1 MKNIFVLIAV
11 CAATTTTSLAKETD
25 TNETPQKWDITQCIE
40 QAKYHNLRVTQALV
54 DIETAK
60 IGVQTAKLD
69 FLPSIGASSNVNTN
83 FGRALDPTTYQF
95 TSNET
100 VVNFTA
106 GAQANAT
113 IFGGMSKHH
122 NLDKSKITQQSA
134 LKSVEQIQDEIT
146 IAVAGSYL
154 QILFNKEMVQTSK
167 SQIELIEEQVV
178 RLEQKVD
185 AGMLPLGDLMEIEA
199 QLSAEKYNLVSLK
212 NQHATSKLTLM
223 QLMEI
228 RTFKDFD
235 VVVPLID
242 TLAPFVMSGFNQVY
256 SKALN
261 LARIEVASL
270 QNESSKKDVSLAK
283 AALYPT
289 LNFTANYG
297 SSWSDA
303 RKKPNMLPDGTTTY
317 GKYPFGDQF
326 LDNAAGAVGISLM
339 IPIFNGL
346 KSQNGVRNAQW
357 RQKKSE
363 IALLQVKDV
372 LYKEIQQAYLDAKG
386 SYEKYVSASEAV
398 ESNQESFNY
407 AEVKFDSGATTSLEY
422 NTAKNKLIQ
431 AISQQLSAKY
441 EYIFKLKILEFY
453 VGKPI
458 VL

>member
-1 MKNIFVLIAV
+1 MKNIFVLGAV
-11 CAATTTTSLAKETD
+11 FAATATVSVAQETD
-25 TNETPQKWDITQCIE
+25 TTLIAQKWDITQCIE
-40 QAKYHNLRVTQALV
+40 QAKYHNLRVGQAMV

-69 FLPSIGASSNVNTN
+69 FLPSLGASSNVNAN

-95 TSNET
+95 SSNET
-100 VVNFTA
+100 VVNFSA
-106 GAQANAT
+106 GAQASAT

-122 NLDKSKITQQSA
+122 NLDKSKLAQQTA
-134 LKSVEQIQDEIT
+134 QKSVEQLQDELT

-154 QILFNKEMVQTSK
+154 QILFNKEMVETSK

-178 RLEQKVD
+178 RLKQKVE

-199 QLSAEKYNLVSLK
+199 QLSAEKYNLVSLN

-228 RTFKDFD
+228 RSFKDFD
-235 VVVPLID
+235 IVVPVID
-242 TLAPFVMSGFNQVY
+242 TLTPFSMTGFNEVY

-261 LARIEVASL
+261 LARIEVADL

-289 LNFTANYG
+289 LNFSANYG

-303 RKKPNMLPDGTTTY
+303 RKKPSMLPDGTTIY

-326 LDNAAGAVGISLM
+326 LDNAAGAVGVSLV

-346 KSQNGVRNAQW
+346 KSQNGVRNAVW

-372 LYKEIQQAYLDAKG
+372 LYKEIQQAYLDAMG
-386 SYEKYVSASEAV
+386 SYEKYVSATESV
-398 ESNQESFNY
+398 ESTQESFNY
-407 AEVKFDSGATTSLEY
+407 ADVRFASGATTSLDY

-431 AISQQLSAKY
+431 AISQQLSSKY

-453 VGKPI
+453 VGNPI